1 MLRSFSLIRLHP
13 PLAHATPNAHAVQSK
28 QLLTYLRKHIHHHPN
43 HELLYTCLFMSCS
56 CLLFPLLPALSAA
69 SPVTALLPVTP
80 LASLLLV
87 VACGS
92 VAAAHCKG
100 RGREAVREVDL
111 RADSVGEVRHNEDVL
126 DMVVAAAVSGE
137 YIITK

>member
-56 CLLFPLLPALSAA
+56 CLLFPLLP
-69 SPVTALLPVTP
+69 VTP
-80 LASLLLV
+80 IASLLLV

-137 YIITK
+137 CIITK